1 VSEFENVN
9 PELVANLI
17 AALVNKLGGTV
28 CIRPHD
34 LLPADIQTRITQ
46 LPTGT
51 YVLELVQLAA
61 PTSGDAPEQSTVD
74 ADALMHLGG

>member
-1 VSEFENVN
+1 VSEFENVSQ
-9 PELVANLI
+9 ELAANLI
-17 AALVNKLGGTV
+17 AALANKLGGTV

-34 LLPADIQTRITQ
+34 LLPAGIQTRITQ

-51 YVLELVQLAA
+51 YVLELVQLAT
-61 PTSGDAPEQSTVD
+61 PTSDDAPEPSTVD